1 MVKNIGFTGRKPSIT
16 LLASTILRREPMNK
30 PKVFISYSWSN
41 QPHQELVKHWADR
54 LVADGVDVV
63 LDIYD
68 LKEGHDKYVF
78 MERMVTDS
86 SVTHVLVVCDKKY
99 AEKANARKAGVGT
112 ESQIISSEVYE
123 KVEQSKFIPIVCEF
137 GNDGEPFLPA
147 FMKSRMWINFSSS
160 EAENENWEQLVR
172 LLYGKPQHVK
182 PKMGKAPT
190 YITSETPVPTS
201 EAFAKFNSLKQA
213 VLQDKKGIN
222 HYRRDFID
230 SCISYADALR
240 VRERPT
246 VDSMGEKVVEDCGKL
261 KAIRDHL
268 CDWVLLEGEITAPEH
283 LSEAVIEVLE
293 KLRELK
299 SRPSEINTWNDTWFD
314 AHTVFVYETFLYI
327 IAALLKSG
335 AYSILHDIYSSHY
348 LLPSSDRNGQSNF
361 SKFDCFYGYTES
373 LQSVL
378 APEGRTLFAPEAELI
393 KRQADREDLP
403 FTDIMQA
410 ELLTLLMIFIT
421 PGTRWYPQTLHY
433 SSYGNSYPFFIRAA
447 QHKYFKKLS
456 TITGIESADDLREK
470 VKEGH
475 TRLETDRWYNFHFE
489 RNFWSSMNMDE
500 LDKLK

>member
-1 MVKNIGFTGRKPSIT
+1 MD
-16 LLASTILRREPMNK
+16 E
-30 PKVFISYSWSN
+30 PKVFISYSWSD
-41 QPHQELVKHWADR
+41 QLHQELVKHWADR

-68 LKEGHDKYVF
+68 LKEGHDKYAF

-137 GNDGEPFLPA
+137 GDDGEPILPA

-182 PKMGKAPT
+182 PKRGKAPT
-190 YITSETPVPTS
+190 YITSETSVPTS

-213 VLQDKKGIN
+213 VLQDKKGIT

-230 SCISYADALR
+230 SCISYADTLR
-240 VRERPT
+240 VRERPA
-246 VDSMGEKVVEDCGKL
+246 VDSIGEKVVEDCGKL

-268 CDWVLLEGEITAPEH
+268 CDWILLEAEITDSES

-299 SRPSEINTWNDTWFD
+299 SRPPEINSWNDTWFE
-314 AHTVFVYETFLYI
+314 AHAVFVYETFLYI

-348 LLPSSDRNGQSNF
+348 LLPSSERYGQSKF
-361 SKFDCFYGYTES
+361 EKFDCFYGYSES
-373 LQSVL
+373 LQAVL
-378 APEGRTLFAPEAELI
+378 APEGRRLNAPAAELL

-403 FTDIMQA
+403 FGDIMQA
-410 ELLTLLMIFIT
+410 ELLTLLISFIT
-421 PGTRWYPQTLHY
+421 PETRWYPQTLHY
-433 SSYGNSYPFFIRAA
+433 SSNSNGYPFFVKAA
-447 QHKYFKKLS
+447 QHKHFKKLS

-475 TRLETDRWYNFHFE
+475 ERLGTAQWHNFYFE

>member
-1 MVKNIGFTGRKPSIT
+1 MD
-16 LLASTILRREPMNK
+16 K
-30 PKVFISYSWSN
+30 PKVFISYSWSD
-41 QPHQELVKHWADR
+41 QSHQELVKHWADR
-54 LVADGVDVV
+54 LVADGIDVV

-68 LKEGHDKYVF
+68 LKEGHDKYAF

-137 GNDGEPFLPA
+137 GDDGEPILPA
-147 FMKSRMWINFSSS
+147 FMKSRMWINFSSP
-160 EAENENWEQLVR
+160 EAENDNWEQLVR

-182 PKMGKAPT
+182 PKKGKTPT
-190 YITSETPVPTS
+190 YITSEIPVPTS
-201 EAFAKFNSLKQA
+201 EVFAKFNSLKQA

-230 SCISYADALR
+230 SCISYADTLR

-246 VDSMGEKVVEDCGKL
+246 VDSMGEKVFEDCGKL

-268 CDWVLLEGEITAPEH
+268 CDWVLLEGEITDPEH

-299 SRPSEINTWNDTWFD
+299 SRPPEINSWNDTWFE
-314 AHTVFVYETFLYI
+314 AHAVFVYETFLYI

-348 LLPSSDRNGQSNF
+348 LLPSLDRYGQSNF
-361 SKFDCFYGYTES
+361 EKFDCFYGDSES

-378 APEGRTLFAPEAELI
+378 APEGRRLYAPAAELL

-403 FTDIMQA
+403 FSDIMQA
-410 ELLTLLMIFIT
+410 ELLTLLMSFIT
-421 PGTRWYPQTLHY
+421 PDTMWYPQTLHY
-433 SSYGNSYPFFIRAA
+433 SSHGNRYPFFVRAA
-447 QHKYFKKLS
+447 QHKHFKKLS
-456 TITGIESADDLREK
+456 TITGITSADDLREK
-470 VKEGH
+470 VKEGNERLG
-475 TRLETDRWYNFHFE
+475 TRQWHNFHFE
-489 RNFWSSMNMDE
+489 RNFWLSMNMDE